1 MRAFIGIEVTD
12 DVRAAL
18 TRVQR
23 DFSGCS
29 AKVKWVAPAN
39 VHLTMKFLGEID
51 DEMAGNVASAMAE
64 AAGSG
69 PVGFQVHGLG
79 QFPPR
84 GKPRTLWAGVSDGA
98 DAVVALFTK
107 LDAALGPL
115 GFEKERRFVP
125 HVTIGRV
132 KSPRGADELTPVIER
147 HAGTVF
153 GTCPAEEMVLFRS
166 TLTPQGAIY
175 DVLTRQTL

>member
-1 MRAFIGIEVTD
+1 MRAFIGIEVSD
-12 DVRAAL
+12 DVRVAL
-18 TRVQR
+18 SRVH
-23 DFSGCS
+23 DDLTGCG
-29 AKVKWVAPAN
+29 AKVKLVAPAN
-39 VHLTMKFLGEID
+39 VHLTMKFLGDID
-51 DEMAGNVASAMAE
+51 DKMAGNVASAMAE
-64 AAGSG
+64 AAGAG
-69 PVGFQVHGLG
+69 QIAFEVAGLG
-79 QFPPR
+79 RFPPR

-115 GFEKERRFVP
+115 GFESERRFVP

-132 KSPRGADELTPVIER
+132 KSPKGADALTPVIEH
-147 HAGTVF
+147 HAATVF
-153 GTCPAEEMVLFRS
+153 GTCRAEEIVLFKS

>member
-12 DVRAAL
+12 EVRAAL
-18 TRVQR
+18 TRVHQ
-23 DFSGCS
+23 DFGGCS

-39 VHLTMKFLGEID
+39 VHLTLKFLDEID

-64 AAGSG
+64 AAGAG
-69 PVGFQVHGLG
+69 PITFVVEGLG
-79 QFPPR
+79 RFPPR
-84 GKPRTLWAGVSDGA
+84 GKPRTLWAGVSYGA
-98 DAVVALFTK
+98 DAVVKMFMK
-107 LDAALGPL
+107 LDGALGPL
-115 GFEKERRFVP
+115 GFENERRFVP

-132 KSPRGADELTPVIER
+132 KSPKGADELMPVIER

-153 GTCPAEEMVLFRS
+153 GTCPAEQMVLFRS